1 MTKSGADSNLYYWHQ
16 SGTNF
21 IVMFYVD
28 DLIIIGNFEE
38 KIDWLKE
45 QLARQF
51 KMTDLGHLGHY
62 LGINLYFTKE
72 GMFLS

>member
-1 MTKSGADSNLYYWHQ
+1 MTKSGTNSNLYYWHQ
-16 SGTNF
+16 NGTNF

-51 KMTDLGHLGHY
+51 KMTDWGHLGHY